1 MTQQS
6 TAQALAAVLVAHRD
20 QLIDTLVQQAPA
32 AGPEYA
38 QSTPEQLRPRL
49 ALVVDA
55 CIASI
60 AQDQPTLL
68 AGFMQ
73 AAAESRVREGYALDS
88 LIMLAMF
95 TEGALSD
102 TAEIAFEDQPEQR
115 ETARHLIRRLIA
127 AAEGVINGMMSSDV
141 G

>member
-32 AGPEYA
+32 AGSEYA
-38 QSTPEQLRPRL
+38 QSTPEQLHPRL

-60 AQDQPTLL
+60 AQDQPALL

-73 AAAESRVREGYALDS
+73 AAAESRVREGYELDS

-115 ETARHLIRRLIA
+115 EEARRLIRRLIA
-127 AAEGVINGMMSSDV
+127 AAEGVIDSMMSSDV
-141 G
+141 H